1 MANFYTD
8 HPEYDFYLNHPE
20 MQRVVELK
28 ERNFADKD
36 KYEDAPVDFED
47 AIENYKRVLEI
58 TGDIAANIIEP
69 NSEDVDLEGP
79 HLVDGRMHYASKTYD
94 NIEATRQAGLW
105 GISMPRRY
113 NGLNMPI
120 TPYSMASEI
129 VSAADAGFQNIWSLQ
144 DCIETLY
151 EFGSEEQRQKYI
163 PRVCAGETMSMDLTE
178 PDAGSDLQ
186 RVMLKATQDEDGTW
200 RLNGVKRF
208 ITNGDSDIHL
218 VLARSEEGT
227 RDGRGLSM
235 FIYDKRD
242 GGVDV
247 RRIENKMGIHGS
259 PTCELVYKN
268 AKCEL
273 CGDRKLGLI
282 KYVMS
287 LMNGAR
293 LGIAAQSVG
302 LSQAAYNEAIAY
314 ARDRRQFGK
323 AIIEFPAVAEMI
335 SNIKARLDAG
345 RALLYQ
351 TARYVDIYKNLEDIA
366 RERKLTPEERQ
377 ELKQYSRLADAFTP
391 LAKGMNSE
399 YANQNAYDSIQVHG
413 GSGFMLEY
421 ACQRIYR
428 DARIA
433 SIYEGTTQL
442 QTVAAIRYVTNGMYA
457 TVIQEMEHQAMM
469 AGLEGDST
477 LRRLKEMASKFNAC
491 TAAVKDSGDQ
501 DFHDL
506 CARHLYDMAGN
517 IIMCH
522 LLMQNALKAPELF
535 GRSLQ
540 VYANMADAEVEKHF
554 TWIRKMTP
562 EKVDFY
568 RQA

>member
-1 MANFYTD
+1 A
-8 HPEYDFYLNHPE
+8 
-20 MQRVVELK
+20 
-28 ERNFADKD
+28 
-36 KYEDAPVDFED
+36 
-47 AIENYKRVLEI
+47 
-58 TGDIAANIIEP
+58 
-69 NSEDVDLEGP
+69 
-79 HLVDGRMHYASKTYD
+79 
-94 NIEATRQAGLW
+94 
-105 GISMPRRY
+105 
-113 NGLNMPI
+113 
-120 TPYSMASEI
+120 
-129 VSAADAGFQNIWSLQ
+129 
-144 DCIETLY
+144 
-151 EFGSEEQRQKYI
+151 
-163 PRVCAGETMSMDLTE
+163 
-178 PDAGSDLQ
+178 
-186 RVMLKATQDEDGTW
+186 
-200 RLNGVKRF
+200 KRF

-218 VLARSEEGT
+218 VLARSEAGT

-247 RRIENKMGIHGS
+247 RRIENKLGIHGS

-314 ARDRRQFGK
+314 ARDRKQFGK

-351 TARYVDIYKNLEDIA
+351 TARYVDIYKALEDIA
-366 RERKLTPEERQ
+366 RERKLEPEERA

-399 YANQNAYDSIQVHG
+399 YANQNGYDCIQVHG

-428 DARIA
+428 DARIT

-442 QTVAAIRYVTNGMYA
+442 QTVAAIRYVTNGFYA
-457 TVIQEMEHQAMM
+457 QVIEEYEQLPVAAE
-469 AGLEGDST
+469 LEGT
-477 LRRLKEMASKFNAC
+477 KARIKAMAEKFNAC
-491 TAAVKDSGDQ
+491 TAAVKEAADQ
-501 DFHDL
+501 DLHDL
-506 CARHLYDMAGN
+506 CARHLYEMAADV
-517 IIMCH
+517 IMCH
-522 LLMQNALKAPELF
+522 LLMQNATKAPELF
-535 GRSLQ
+535 GKSLQ
-540 VYANMADAEVEKHF
+540 VYVNLAEAEVEKHASLLG
-554 TWIRKMTP
+554 RMSV
-562 EKVDFY
+562 EQLDNY
-568 RQA
+568 RQQ